1 MTSEVCIMNRHAAV
15 LAADSATT
23 VTRWTGEER
32 ETRYFKGANKIFQ
45 LSNHHPVGLMIYDSA
60 DILRVPWELVIK
72 DFRRELGDKSFN
84 ELEGYANEFF
94 QFLEGNQRMFPED
107 IRRSAF
113 IEAARIAALTVIAV
127 AEPSEG
133 ASGAQRAQAFAEA
146 IASRL
151 AELNDS
157 DVAQCINDDLIADV
171 RAAWM
176 DGLTQEI
183 RDWLP
188 RIGVAEELDVG
199 QLAELGFQ
207 EVIKAPTQHLSTTG
221 LVFAGFGDHDVFPSS
236 LAYTSCG
243 LLKNR
248 HLASDVV
255 REAVDHE
262 TPASL
267 QPFAQ
272 TSMANTFTI
281 GISQDVYSSLADA
294 LKRHLATFA
303 NDVCAAGGGN
313 VDSVAD
319 LPGMVSAA
327 SLAITKDWLDRARE
341 DHAYPLRR
349 VLGALPIDEMA
360 DLAETLINLQSLK
373 EKVTKPSSTVGG
385 PIDVAVITKN
395 EGLVWIKR
403 KHYFDAALNPR
414 FMKRVG
420 Q

>member
-1 MTSEVCIMNRHAAV
+1 
-15 LAADSATT
+15 
-23 VTRWTGEER
+23 
-32 ETRYFKGANKIFQ
+32 
-45 LSNHHPVGLMIYDSA
+45 
-60 DILRVPWELVIK
+60 
-72 DFRRELGDKSFN
+72 
-84 ELEGYANEFF
+84 
-94 QFLEGNQRMFPED
+94 
-107 IRRSAF
+107 
-113 IEAARIAALTVIAV
+113 
-127 AEPSEG
+127 
-133 ASGAQRAQAFAEA
+133 
-146 IASRL
+146 
-151 AELNDS
+151 
-157 DVAQCINDDLIADV
+157 
-171 RAAWM
+171 
-176 DGLTQEI
+176 
-183 RDWLP
+183 
-188 RIGVAEELDVG
+188 
-199 QLAELGFQ
+199 
-207 EVIKAPTQHLSTTG
+207 
-221 LVFAGFGDHDVFPSS
+221 
-236 LAYTSCG
+236 
-243 LLKNR
+243 
-248 HLASDVV
+248 
-255 REAVDHE
+255 
-262 TPASL
+262 
-267 QPFAQ
+267 
-272 TSMANTFTI
+272 MANTFTI